1 MKVLSTEKSK
11 LLAEQNGWSL
21 AHAQGFVDGETSRRL
36 GKMPTLHFRVG
47 IDEYS
52 LGFRAGFFER
62 QDQESSVSRAGN
74 PPWRGGQMRVAS

>member
-1 MKVLSTEKSK
+1 MKVLSTERSK

-36 GKMPTLHFRVG
+36 GKTPTLSALVG

-52 LGFRAGFFER
+52 MGFRAGYFER
-62 QDQESSVSRAGN
+62 QNAENGRNAKPEKAWRPGQVRAG
-74 PPWRGGQMRVAS
+74 

>member
-36 GKMPTLHFRVG
+36 GKTPSLHALVG

-52 LGFRAGFFER
+52 SGFRAGFFER
-62 QDQESSVSRAGN
+62 QAQETQGAVPESAARRPGHVRAG
-74 PPWRGGQMRVAS
+74 